1 MNKIF
6 QILILIGFFI
16 TFAAFEIYQST
27 GNKVIKIITPS
38 KLAIDFNINNRADI
52 NELVCVENLETLTSD
67 IKLDQRKIQ
76 NQLLLSNI
84 DVIKFVYITDKFAKE
99 VSSLTGLPVKMTTVK
114 ADIFPALKDKLN
126 NLMPI
131 DLYVRQ
137 SWLRKEV

>member
-1 MNKIF
+1 M
-6 QILILIGFFI
+6 
-16 TFAAFEIYQST
+16 
-27 GNKVIKIITPS
+27 
-38 KLAIDFNINNRADI
+38 
-52 NELVCVENLETLTSD
+52 
-67 IKLDQRKIQ
+67 
-76 NQLLLSNI
+76 
-84 DVIKFVYITDKFAKE
+84 TDKFAKE